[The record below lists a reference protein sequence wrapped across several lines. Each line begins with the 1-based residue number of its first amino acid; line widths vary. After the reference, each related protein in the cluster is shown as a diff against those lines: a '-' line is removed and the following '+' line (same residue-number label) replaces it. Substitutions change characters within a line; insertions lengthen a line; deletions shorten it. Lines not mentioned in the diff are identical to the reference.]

1 MKFIVLLAVAG
12 SLLVTGCS
20 SEKNKSHTSVEQE
33 LPVLQID
40 ARDTLLR
47 RTYVANINAYQNV
60 ELRAKVAGFLE
71 KIFVDEGRFVK
82 KGEPLFALN
91 DAEYK
96 VQLSEASAFLASTK
110 AEVKMAEVELA
121 RVEGLVKKDIVTKS
135 ELDLA
140 QAKLN
145 AAQAKVQEA
154 VAREE
159 KANIGLS
166 QTLIRAPFS
175 GVIDRIPHKIGSLI
189 EEGTLLTTLSD
200 VHSMHVYFKVSE
212 NEYLQFIKN
221 GGMKENAGQ
230 QIKLQLSD
238 RTDYPYAGKIETM
251 DGEIE
256 KETGSIAFRASFP
269 NPDKLL
275 KHGASGKII
284 LNSTVDDAILIP
296 QRSVFEIQD
305 KNYVFVLNNEN
316 KVSMRSI
323 EPDTRLEDLILVKSG
338 LQDGDRIVYEGVQ
351 NIKEGNTIKPRLLSF
366 NALLNISSK

>member
-20 SEKNKSHTSVEQE
+20 SEKNKSHISVEQE

-121 RVEGLVKKDIVTKS
+121 RVEGLVKKNIVTKS

>member
-121 RVEGLVKKDIVTKS
+121 RVEGLVKKNIVTKS

>member
-1 MKFIVLLAVAG
+1 MKFIVLLAIAG

-121 RVEGLVKKDIVTKS
+121 RVEGLVKKNIVTKS

>member
-1 MKFIVLLAVAG
+1 MKFIVLLAVAD

-121 RVEGLVKKDIVTKS
+121 RVEGLVKKNIVTKS

>member
-71 KIFVDEGRFVK
+71 KIFVDEGQFVK

-121 RVEGLVKKDIVTKS
+121 RVEGLVKKNIVTKS